1 MSRRFI
7 LPIGTAVALTVFLVA
22 CSTAAPAPAPTSAP
36 AKAAEPTKAAAA
48 AASPAAAQPTSAS
61 AAPTKAAAAPATGNF
76 PKTDIR
82 LGHSANLDLNYHKGS
97 VRFSELVKERTGG
110 QVTVTVYPNS
120 QLGTEPQ
127 VLEQVKGGVT
137 QMTTIGAAV
146 VASFQGW
153 EPLGVFSLPYI
164 MKGNTEEEQ
173 YNVFIKLARSQKMK
187 EIADKAAVTSGV
199 RALDFSWWYG
209 FRHLT
214 TKNKLVAKADDVK
227 GLKIRTPDAPIHK
240 VALQTLG
247 ASVVGMGFAELY
259 TALQMGVVDGQENP
273 AQTIFS
279 NKFWEVQ
286 KNMALSG
293 HMTQHQFLMINDKF
307 YQGLSPELRAVLDQ
321 AAIEAGEYQSKLQLA
336 DNKKSV
342 DELKVKGMAINEIDR
357 ADWAAKTKDSWKQF
371 QPGINQELIDWFN
384 SNQ

>member
-1 MSRRFI
+1 MSRRFL
-7 LPIGTAVALTVFLVA
+7 LPLSTAVALAVFLVA
-22 CSTAAPAPAPTSAP
+22 CSTAAPTPTSAP
-36 AKAAEPTKAAAA
+36 AKPAEPTKAAAP
-48 AASPAAAQPTSAS
+48 AASPAASQPTTAA

-97 VRFSELVKERTGG
+97 VRFAELVKERTGG
-110 QVTVTVYPNS
+110 QVTVTIYPNS

-127 VLEQVKGGVT
+127 VLEQVKGGLT
-137 QMTTIGAAV
+137 QMTTIGAAI

-173 YNVFIKLARSQKMK
+173 YKVFIKLARSPKMQ
-187 EIADKAAVTSGV
+187 EIANNAAQVSGV

-209 FRHLT
+209 FRNLT
-214 TKNKLVAKADDVK
+214 TKNKAVIKADDVK

-259 TALQMGVVDGQENP
+259 SALQMGVVDGQENP

-307 YQGLSPELRAVLDQ
+307 YQGLSPELRAILDK
-321 AAIEAGEYQSKLQLA
+321 AAIEAGEYQSQLQLA

-342 DELKVKGMAINEIDR
+342 DELKAKGMQVNEIDR
-357 ADWAAKTKDSWKQF
+357 ADWAAKTKDAWKQF
-371 QPGINQELIDWFN
+371 QPGINQELMDWFN